1 MPGASQG
8 AALPQG
14 HRAKEW
20 SVPFFMSQHQLLDSL
35 NHRDLRVRTDSA
47 AELGDG
53 VMACLLM
60 PAEFRQAQAHF
71 PILFRRDQASG
82 AFSALALFGFDN
94 GENLFLEGGHW
105 DAGYK
110 PLAQAV
116 QPFLIGRSA
125 DGQPGGQVHVDLD
138 SPRILRGGPENMDGE
153 ALFDAAGKPSPYLD
167 LIAQRLGDLDAAYR
181 ASADFFAALVRHD
194 LLEPFTIDVPL
205 IDGSNNSLVGFH
217 IVNEDRLQALDADA
231 LADLHG
237 AGHLM
242 PLFMAVASVAQFS
255 ELVARKNRRIAGG

>member
-1 MPGASQG
+1 
-8 AALPQG
+8 
-14 HRAKEW
+14 
-20 SVPFFMSQHQLLDSL
+20 MSQHQLLDSL

-82 AFSALALFGFDN
+82 AFSAVALFGFEN
-94 GENLFLEGGHW
+94 GENLFLEEGHW

-125 DGQPGGQVHVDLD
+125 DGQAGGQVHIDMA
-138 SPRILRGGPENMDGE
+138 SPRVLETGEDGE

-205 IDGSNNSLVGFH
+205 IDGSNKSLVGFH
-217 IVNEDRLQALDADA
+217 IVNEDRLQALDGDA

-255 ELVARKNRRIAGG
+255 ELVARKNRRIAHG

>member
-1 MPGASQG
+1 
-8 AALPQG
+8 
-14 HRAKEW
+14 
-20 SVPFFMSQHQLLDSL
+20 MSQHQLLDSL

-47 AELGDG
+47 AELGDA

-60 PAEFRQAQAHF
+60 PVEFRQAQAHF

-82 AFSALALFGFDN
+82 AFSAVALFGFDN
-94 GENLFLEGGHW
+94 GENLFLEDGHW
-105 DAGYK
+105 DAAYK

-125 DGQPGGQVHVDLD
+125 DGQAGGQVHVDMA
-138 SPRILRGGPENMDGE
+138 SPRILHGGEDGE

-217 IVNEDRLQALDADA
+217 IVNEDRLQALDGDA

-255 ELVARKNRRIAGG
+255 ELVARKNRRIAHG

>member
-1 MPGASQG
+1 
-8 AALPQG
+8 
-14 HRAKEW
+14 
-20 SVPFFMSQHQLLDSL
+20 MSQHQLLDSL
-35 NHRDLRVRTDSA
+35 NHRELRVRTNSA
-47 AELGDG
+47 AELGDA

-82 AFSALALFGFDN
+82 AFSAVALFGFDN
-94 GENLFLEGGHW
+94 GENLFLEDGHW

-125 DGQPGGQVHVDLD
+125 DGQAGGQVHIDMA
-138 SPRILRGGPENMDGE
+138 SPRILRGGEDGE

-181 ASADFFAALVRHD
+181 ASADFFGALVRHD

-217 IVNEDRLQALDADA
+217 IVNEDRLQTLDGDA

-255 ELVARKNRRIAGG
+255 ELVARKNRRIAHG

>member
-1 MPGASQG
+1 
-8 AALPQG
+8 
-14 HRAKEW
+14 
-20 SVPFFMSQHQLLDSL
+20 MSQHQLLDSL

-47 AELGDG
+47 AELGDA

-82 AFSALALFGFDN
+82 TFSAVALFGFDN
-94 GENLFLEGGHW
+94 SENLFLEDGHW
-105 DAGYK
+105 DAAYK

-125 DGQPGGQVHVDLD
+125 DGQAGGQVHVDMA
-138 SPRILRGGPENMDGE
+138 SPRILHGGEDGE

-217 IVNEDRLQALDADA
+217 IVNEDRLQALDGDA

-237 AGHLM
+237 AGYLM

-255 ELVARKNRRIAGG
+255 ELVARKNRRIAHG